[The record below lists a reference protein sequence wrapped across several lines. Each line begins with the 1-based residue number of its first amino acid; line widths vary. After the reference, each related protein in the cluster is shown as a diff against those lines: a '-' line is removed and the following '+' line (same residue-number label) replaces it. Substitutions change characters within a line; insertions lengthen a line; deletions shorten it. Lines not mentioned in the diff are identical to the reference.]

1 MNRQDVKITLK
12 KLNWINRFTSRLL
25 ALHGIK
31 PEDLGL
37 SRADLMKYAGEE
49 RDIDELIKKLMEE
62 FDATSAPPSTPA
74 PRKPKM

>member
-12 KLNWINRFTSRLL
+12 KLNWINRFTARLL

-37 SRADLMKYAGEE
+37 SRADLMKYAGEDC
-49 RDIDELIKKLMEE
+49 DIDELIKKLM
-62 FDATSAPPSTPA
+62 DKLDSTSTPSAPV
-74 PRKPKM
+74 PRRPKM